1 MKNLSRRKFIL
12 SSTILGI
19 GFKFLN
25 PEKLFSRNYSSQGEG
40 TRPVVISTWD
50 RDRKPNLKA
59 WEILENGGNSL
70 DAVEQGVRV
79 AEDDPENNSV
89 GYGGLPDENGIV
101 TLDACIMDWR
111 GRAGAVAY
119 LQNIKN
125 PISVARLVMEK
136 TKHVMLAGEGAKKF
150 ALAYGLKEENLL
162 TEKSREAWIK
172 WKESMSKDD
181 NWTGNE
187 THDTITMLAIDKYG
201 NISGACTTSGLRWKI
216 HGRVGDSPIVG
227 AGLYVDNEVG
237 AAGATGVGETIMRIV
252 GSFLVVE
259 KMREGMSPQE
269 ACEYVVRRLIEK
281 NKNIM
286 KEPYQAAFIALNKKG
301 EIGAY
306 SVIKGFD
313 YVVSKNGKTE
323 GHKSKFELDN

>member
-1 MKNLSRRKFIL
+1 MGYISRRKFIL
-12 SSTILGI
+12 SSTIVAAGI
-19 GFKFLN
+19 KFFN
-25 PEKLFSRNYSSQGEG
+25 PSKIFGANKNDSEIV
-40 TRPVVISTWD
+40 RPLVISTWD
-50 RDRKPNLKA
+50 RGRKPNLKA
-59 WEILENGGNSL
+59 WEILANGGNSL

-89 GYGGLPDENGIV
+89 GFGGLPDEDGIV
-101 TLDACIMDWR
+101 TLDASIMDWR
-111 GRAGAVAY
+111 GRAGAVAF

-150 ALAYGLKEENLL
+150 ALAYGFKEENLL

-172 WKESMSKDD
+172 WKESLSKDD
-181 NWTGNE
+181 NWIGNE
-187 THDTITMLAIDKYG
+187 NHDTITMLAIDKDG

-216 HGRVGDSPIVG
+216 HGRVGDSPIIG

-237 AAGATGVGETIMRIV
+237 AAGATGVGETIVRTL
-252 GSFLVVE
+252 GSFLIVE

-269 ACEYVVRRLIEK
+269 ACEFAVRRLIEK

-286 KEPYQAAFIALNKKG
+286 KEPYQAAFIAINKKG
-301 EIGAY
+301 EFGAY
-306 SVIKGFD
+306 AVREGFD
-313 YVVSKNGKTE
+313 YVVSMKGETNGF
-323 GHKSKFELDN
+323 KSRYELKD

>member
-1 MKNLSRRKFIL
+1 MGYISRRKFIL
-12 SSTILGI
+12 SSTIVAAGI
-19 GFKFLN
+19 KFFN
-25 PEKLFSRNYSSQGEG
+25 PSKIFGANKNDSEIV
-40 TRPVVISTWD
+40 RPLVISTWD
-50 RDRKPNLKA
+50 RGRKPNLKA
-59 WEILENGGNSL
+59 WEILANGGNSL

-89 GYGGLPDENGIV
+89 GFGGLPDENGIV
-101 TLDACIMDWR
+101 TLDASIMDWR
-111 GRAGAVAY
+111 GRAGAVAF

-150 ALAYGLKEENLL
+150 ALAYGFKEENLL

-172 WKESMSKDD
+172 WKESLSKDD
-181 NWTGNE
+181 NWIGNE
-187 THDTITMLAIDKYG
+187 NHDTITMLAIDKDG

-216 HGRVGDSPIVG
+216 HGRVGDSPIIG

-237 AAGATGVGETIMRIV
+237 AAGATGVGETIMRTL
-252 GSFLVVE
+252 GSFLIVE

-269 ACEYVVRRLIEK
+269 ACEFAVRRLIEK

-286 KEPYQAAFIALNKKG
+286 KEPYQAAFIAINKKG
-301 EIGAY
+301 EFGAY
-306 SVIKGFD
+306 AVREGFD
-313 YVVSKNGKTE
+313 YVVSMKGETNGF
-323 GHKSKFELDN
+323 KSRYELKD

>member
-1 MKNLSRRKFIL
+1 MGYISRRKFIL
-12 SSTILGI
+12 SSTIVAAGI
-19 GFKFLN
+19 KFFN
-25 PEKLFSRNYSSQGEG
+25 PSKIFGANKNDSEIV
-40 TRPVVISTWD
+40 RPLVISTWD
-50 RDRKPNLKA
+50 RGRKPNLKA
-59 WEILENGGNSL
+59 WEILANGGNSL

-89 GYGGLPDENGIV
+89 GFGGLPDEDGIV
-101 TLDACIMDWR
+101 TLDASIMDWR
-111 GRAGAVAY
+111 GRAGAVAF

-150 ALAYGLKEENLL
+150 ALAYGFKEENLL

-172 WKESMSKDD
+172 WKESLSKDD
-181 NWTGNE
+181 NWIGNE
-187 THDTITMLAIDKYG
+187 NHDTITMLAIDKDG

-216 HGRVGDSPIVG
+216 HGRVGDSPIIG

-237 AAGATGVGETIMRIV
+237 AAGATGVGETIMRTL
-252 GSFLVVE
+252 GSFLIVE

-269 ACEYVVRRLIEK
+269 ACEFAVRRLIEK

-286 KEPYQAAFIALNKKG
+286 KEPYQAAFIAINKKG
-301 EIGAY
+301 EFGAY
-306 SVIKGFD
+306 AVREGFD
-313 YVVSKNGKTE
+313 YVVSMKGETNGF
-323 GHKSKFELDN
+323 KSRYELKD

>member
-1 MKNLSRRKFIL
+1 MNNLSRRKFIL

-70 DAVEQGVRV
+70 DAVELGVRV

-150 ALAYGLKEENLL
+150 ALAYGFKEENLL